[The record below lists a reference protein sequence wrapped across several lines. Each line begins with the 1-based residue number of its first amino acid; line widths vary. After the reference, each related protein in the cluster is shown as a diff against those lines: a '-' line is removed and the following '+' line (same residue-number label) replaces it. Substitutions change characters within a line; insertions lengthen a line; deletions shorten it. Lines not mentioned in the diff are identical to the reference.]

1 MSCGDFSTKRERVA
15 LGSELRS
22 KNKED
27 ERTKTERKQ
36 RERERKRK
44 SNLSFE
50 TKLIKLAFALHLKYI
65 SEFTTTTT
73 TTTTAATNY
82 YTITLLFLTFFT
94 PTTNSIYFDCVDD
107 FQLRILLY
115 SFFSFFGIV
124 LILLLLLPVKRW
136 LCSSW
141 RIKTSSLEST
151 RRLRI
156 RLRPCVRLARR
167 RQTRRPRAVPS
178 CK

>member
-1 MSCGDFSTKRERVA
+1 M
-15 LGSELRS
+15 GSELRS

-50 TKLIKLAFALHLKYI
+50 TKLIKLAFASHLKYI

-73 TTTTAATNY
+73 ATNY
-82 YTITLLFLTFFT
+82 YTITTTIFTFFT
-94 PTTNSIYFDCVDD
+94 PLTNSRYSDCVDD

-115 SFFSFFGIV
+115 SFFSIFGFA
-124 LILLLLLPVKRW
+124 LLLLLLLPVKRW

-141 RIKTSSLEST
+141 RIKTSSLESA
-151 RRLRI
+151 RRLCI

>member
-1 MSCGDFSTKRERVA
+1 VSCGDFSTRRERVA

-50 TKLIKLAFALHLKYI
+50 TKLIKLALHLKYI

-73 TTTTAATNY
+73 TTAATNY
-82 YTITLLFLTFFT
+82 YTIPTYFLTFFT

-107 FQLRILLY
+107 FQQRILLY
-115 SFFSFFGIV
+115 SFFSIFGFV

-136 LCSSW
+136 LC
-141 RIKTSSLEST
+141 
-151 RRLRI
+151 
-156 RLRPCVRLARR
+156 
-167 RQTRRPRAVPS
+167 
-178 CK
+178 